1 MESPLICIKI
11 LCTSK
16 KSTEI
21 TLMKAYLFHVLPMTL
36 LKDLELFPASFEE
49 LPSRF
54 SRKSD
59 VQRLTIFRRIE
70 TSQHVLYL
78 MKSKWALWNR
88 TVLIKQQQRKQDKKC
103 LTFKNEVRHGLHNLH
118 LFIYNPV
125 LLRLQSLVVKVKYTL
140 FFVFDELQSAFPTI

>member
-118 LFIYNPV
+118 LFIYNLV